1 MIAFVTRPR
10 SRGATK
16 ARNKP
21 AARSSTNGK
30 PKYQFFPDL
39 PPDEFAAL
47 MADIDEHGIQVA
59 VIQDELGNT
68 IDGHQR
74 ERAAKELGIVKYP
87 ITVMSGLT
95 EEQKRHLA
103 LSLNVKRRHLTRP
116 QMQALI
122 EQELL
127 RTPDIANN
135 WLAEILG
142 VDDRTV
148 QAARKR
154 LESTSAMRKFT
165 KLRGKDGRNRAAS
178 YGRVIANTPTELRI
192 AQKVAKHLPPS
203 CDGKLIDTVSASRHA
218 RRSARAEVRDGQ
230 PMKQLSM
237 DSIKIFHCP
246 FQKLEKLAGIR
257 PSSIQLLLTDIPFGK
272 EFLPQLGE
280 LAAFAERVLVTGGLF
295 VTYSGQY
302 YLPQVL
308 DAFGKHLTYRWL
320 AMSSWDSDSNMVHPL
335 DLASQ
340 CKPILI
346 FSKGP
351 WKKRDRWNDVF
362 IAEGKEKQWHPW
374 QQNLEEVE
382 RLVQYFSKPGD
393 LVLDPC
399 SGGATTAAA
408 CFGLGRK
415 CIACDCEKKHVVNG
429 RKRLAELAKE

>member
-1 MIAFVTRPR
+1 MIALATRPR
-10 SRGATK
+10 SQGATK

-21 AARSSTNGK
+21 VIRSSAHGK

-39 PPDEFAAL
+39 PPAEYDVL
-47 MADIDEHGIQVA
+47 KADVAVHGILNA
-59 VIQDELGNT
+59 VLQDEKGNT
-68 IDGHQR
+68 LDGHQR
-74 ERAAKELGIVKYP
+74 ERIAVELGITKYP

-95 EEQKRHLA
+95 DEQKRHLA
-103 LSLNVKRRHLTRP
+103 LSLNIKRRHLTRP

-122 EQELL
+122 EQELK
-127 RTPDIANN
+127 RTPDIACQ
-135 WLAEILG
+135 WLAEMLG
-142 VDDRTV
+142 VATKTV
-148 QAARKR
+148 QSARKR
-154 LESTSAMRKFT
+154 LESTLTIPVLT

-218 RRSARAEVRDGQ
+218 RRSARADVRNGRM
-230 PMKQLSM
+230 PKTLPL
-237 DSIKIFHCP
+237 DSIQIHHCP

-346 FSKGP
+346 FSTGP
-351 WKKRDRWNDVF
+351 WKKRDRWSDVF